1 MTKLKA
7 KWKAVAEARD
17 ETMRAELRAE
27 LKADAAQVAAT
38 FANAGRPPTI
48 SQTPYS
54 AVAAKLGGERTRQVR
69 EVAVAWLETKRAELT
84 AVNAREHGVLM
95 YVEHSA
101 GDKALKTKHDAG
113 VEAWGPFAAAEVALA
128 EAFYEAGL
136 VSPGQHR
143 VMRI

>member
-1 MTKLKA
+1 MGEDTLAQLTLGLEAQLKNL
-7 KWKAVAEARD
+7 EPR
-17 ETMRAELRAE
+17 L
-27 LKADAAQVAAT
+27 AANEKVVGT
-38 FANAGRPPTI
+38 FANAGRPPSI
-48 SQTPYS
+48 SYTPYS

-69 EVAVAWLETKRAELT
+69 KLAVEWLETKRAELT
-84 AVNAREHGVLM
+84 AVNVKKHGVLR
-95 YVEHSA
+95 YAEPPA

-136 VSPGQHR
+136 VSTGQHR